1 MAKYTDGENIVTTP
15 IDSEMKQSFVD
26 YAMSVIVSRALPDVR
41 DGLKPVQRRILY
53 AMRELG
59 LTPRSGYRKC
69 AKINGDTMGN
79 YHPHG
84 EGAIY
89 DALVRMAQDFNL
101 RYMLVDGQGNFGS
114 IDGDS
119 AAAPRYTEARFAA
132 LAEPMLADIEKNTVS
147 YQPNYDE
154 TTEEPTVLPSAVP
167 NLLINGCSGIA
178 VGMAT
183 NIPPH
188 NLNEIIGALLLLI
201 ENPDA
206 DQKAIM
212 KHVPG
217 PDFPTGGLILG
228 RGGIRDAYTTGRGR
242 IVMRARCAIER
253 TERGSQR
260 DSIIVTEIPYQV
272 NKTRLI
278 ESIADQVRS
287 GRITGISDLRDESDK
302 DGMRIVIELKRDA
315 MPQVVLNTL
324 YKHTPLQDTFGVIML
339 ALVDG
344 RPRVMPLKR
353 MMQEYLNHRETVVT
367 RRTQFDLD
375 KAEARAHIIEGL
387 LIALDK
393 IDAVIKLIRASETP
407 AEARTGLMSKF
418 KLSKLQAQSILDMRL
433 QRLTGLEQQKLE
445 DEYAD
450 LIKDIARLG
459 DILGKRPLLLRVI
472 RDELLEVQKLYADER
487 RTEIVE
493 DVGDLSVED
502 LIADEDM
509 VISISHLGYIKRLP
523 VSTYR
528 KQRRGGRGV
537 TGMGTRS
544 EDFVRDLFIAS
555 AHSYLL
561 VFTKL
566 GRVYWIKVHEIPQA
580 GRTSKGRAVAN
591 LLKLGPGDSMCT
603 TLAVRKFDEDAF
615 VLAVTRSGQ
624 MKKTALRAYSNPRS
638 GGIIAMGLK
647 PGDEVVDV
655 QLTRGDDTVLI
666 ATGAGKAI
674 HFNESAVRPMGRS
687 AAGVRGIKL
696 TAKDVVVGVAIPK
709 AGSSLLVVSEN
720 GFGKRTAVEEY
731 PVKGRGGQGVISMQ
745 TTKRNGRVVGFAA
758 VMDED
763 EVVMITSGGI
773 VVRTPVREI
782 SRIGRNTQGVRCI
795 RVQEGDLF
803 TAMAVVSPSAQESAE
818 SETPAES
825 PA

>member
-1 MAKYTDGENIVTTP
+1 MASYTDGEKIVTVP
-15 IDSEMKQSFVD
+15 IDFEMKQSFVD

-69 AKINGDTMGN
+69 SKINGDTMGN

-84 EGAIY
+84 DNAIY

-101 RYMLVDGQGNFGS
+101 RYCLVDGQGNFGS

-119 AAAPRYTEARFAA
+119 AAAPRYTEARFAP
-132 LAEPMLADIEKNTVS
+132 LADPMLADIEKNTVD
-147 YQPNYDE
+147 YQTNYDE
-154 TTEEPTVLPSAVP
+154 TKQEPVVLPSAVP
-167 NLLINGCSGIA
+167 NLLINGCAGIA

-188 NLNEIIGALLLLI
+188 NLREIIDALLLLLD
-201 ENPDA
+201 NPDA
-206 DQKAIM
+206 DLKAIM
-212 KHVPG
+212 KCVPG

-228 RGGIRDAYTTGRGR
+228 RAGILDAYTTGRGR
-242 IVMRARCAIER
+242 IVMRARCSIER
-253 TERGSQR
+253 TERSSQR

-278 ESIADQVRS
+278 EAMADQVRS
-287 GRITGISDLRDESDK
+287 GRIEGIADLRDESDK

-339 ALVDG
+339 ALVHG
-344 RPRVMPLKR
+344 QPRVMQLKR
-353 MMQEYLNHRETVVT
+353 MMEEYLGHREEVVT
-367 RRTQFDLD
+367 RRTQFNLD
-375 KAEARAHIIEGL
+375 KAEARAHVVEGL

-393 IDAVIKLIRASETP
+393 IDAVIKLIRGSANP
-407 AEARTGLMSKF
+407 PEARAGLIKKF
-418 KLSKLQAQSILDMRL
+418 KLSEIQAQSILDMRL
-433 QRLTGLEQQKLE
+433 QRLTGLERQKLE
-445 DEYAD
+445 DEYAE
-450 LIKDIARLG
+450 LIKEIERLRK
-459 DILGKRPLLLRVI
+459 ILGNRKLLLRVI
-472 RDELLEVQKLYADER
+472 RDELTDMQGQYADER
-487 RTEIVE
+487 RSEIVD

-544 EDFVRDLFIAS
+544 EDFVKDLFIAS

-561 VFTKL
+561 VFTMR

-580 GRTSKGRAVAN
+580 GRTSKGRSIAN
-591 LLKLGPGDSMCT
+591 LLKLDPEDSVCT
-603 TLAVRKFDEDAF
+603 TLPVRSFDEDAY
-615 VLAVTRSGQ
+615 VLAVTRRGHV
-624 MKKTALRAYSNPRS
+624 KKTALGAYSNPRA
-638 GGIIAMGLK
+638 GGIIAVGLK
-647 PGDEVVDV
+647 AKDAVVDV
-655 QLTRGDDTVLI
+655 QLTRGTDTVLI
-666 ATGAGKAI
+666 ATAGGKAI
-674 HFNESAVRPMGRS
+674 HFKETDARSMGRS
-687 AAGVRGIKL
+687 AAGVRGITL
-696 TAKDVVVGVAIPK
+696 APKDEVVGLAIPK
-709 AGSSLLVVSEN
+709 PNSSVLVISEH
-720 GFGKRTAVEEY
+720 GFGKRTAVEDY
-731 PVKGRGGQGVISMQ
+731 PIKGRGGKGVISMQ
-745 TTKRNGRVVGFAA
+745 TSKRNGRVVGFA
-758 VMDED
+758 VVSDDD

-773 VVRTPVREI
+773 LIRTPVTEI
-782 SRIGRNTQGVRCI
+782 SQIGRNTQGVRCI
-795 RVQEGDLF
+795 RVQEGDAF
-803 TAMAVVSPSAQESAE
+803 TAMAVVSTSAQETVQAE
-818 SETPAES
+818 AE
-825 PA
+825 AADAK